1 LKEDWL
7 LKEIIVMRLRVLRVL
22 SIFRSQ
28 RGVTF
33 IETAIALAVLGAVAV
48 SFLSGLATTSKATII
63 ADEQATAESLA
74 RSQIEWV
81 KNADYIYDATE
92 YSPASLPS
100 GDDYINYS
108 VLITAEPLH
117 QPDDGIQKVTVAV
130 KHDEKEVIKL
140 EGYKV
145 DR

>member
-1 LKEDWL
+1 
-7 LKEIIVMRLRVLRVL
+7 MRLRVLRVL

-81 KNADYIYDATE
+81 KNADYIYDTTE

-130 KHDEKEVIKL
+130 KHSEKEVIKL

>member
-1 LKEDWL
+1 
-7 LKEIIVMRLRVLRVL
+7 MRLRVLRVL

-92 YSPASLPS
+92 YSPVSLPS